1 MTPCDH
7 LLTSCELTTSCLST
21 CSRRRAPLHS
31 WTQVQSQRHT
41 TRTPE
46 SASTSPSSVT
56 NAPMEME
63 LLDADAASSAAV
75 VLVVLVVMVL
85 VMVASA
91 PPKASATSH
100 GLSSETRGRNQDW
113 LRSSERKLAWSSRSE
128 AHGSGRKVM

>member
-1 MTPCDH
+1 M
-7 LLTSCELTTSCLST
+7 
-21 CSRRRAPLHS
+21 HS

-41 TRTPE
+41 SRMPE
-46 SASTSPSSVT
+46 IASPSPSSRT

-63 LLDADAASSAAV
+63 LLDADDSSSGAV
-75 VLVVLVVMVL
+75 VLVVLV
-85 VMVASA
+85 ASA
-91 PPKASATSH
+91 PTKASAMSH

>member
-1 MTPCDH
+1 M
-7 LLTSCELTTSCLST
+7 
-21 CSRRRAPLHS
+21 
-31 WTQVQSQRHT
+31 
-41 TRTPE
+41 PE

-63 LLDADAASSAAV
+63 LLDADDSV
-75 VLVVLVVMVL
+75 VLA
-85 VMVASA
+85 ASA

-100 GLSSETRGRNQDW
+100 RLSSETRGRNQDW